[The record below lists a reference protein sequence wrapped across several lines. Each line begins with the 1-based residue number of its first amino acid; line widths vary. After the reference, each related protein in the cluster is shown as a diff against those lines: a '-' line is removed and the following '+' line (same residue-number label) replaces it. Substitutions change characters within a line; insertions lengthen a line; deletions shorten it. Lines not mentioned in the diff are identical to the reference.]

1 MSAPIIEITLAPP
14 PVVEI
19 TVTGGPSL
27 TITAQ
32 PQVEVEIVQAG
43 VQGAPGPQGAPGQ
56 SAASYEHLQA
66 LAADVW
72 TVNHNLGLRPA
83 VTVLSPGGLEVEASV
98 THISVN
104 QTVITFV
111 TPQAGS
117 ARFN

>member
-1 MSAPIIEITLAPP
+1 MAEPIVEITLAPP

-19 TVTGGPSL
+19 TVTGGPVL
-27 TITAQ
+27 TISAQ
-32 PQVEVEIVQAG
+32 PQVEVEIVHAG

-56 SAASYEHLQA
+56 AAASYEHVQA
-66 LAADVW
+66 VTSDVW

-83 VTVLSPGGLEVEASV
+83 VTVLSPGGIEVEASV
-98 THISVN
+98 AHVSVN

-111 TPQAGS
+111 TPQTGS